1 MNKQALVFALGWALQ
16 CMAVQAAE
24 PIIQPADLPKPD
36 AVQAA
41 PRAKASKPDRRATAA
56 TARRTGIE
64 QGKVREAIEP
74 EDRTGMTRRE
84 KTAPRSGVEPQD
96 RPRRIVQPQDKP
108 AYAVEPQD
116 RPATIIDPEE
126 APRQLLGPNNRPGYS
141 KATSTSNSSI
151 ESGSVGAPNLTVGD
165 AAASTRGR
173 WRALVQE
180 FALGLVGNCI
190 AQFASPDRADL
201 HSEDPD
207 IRNAAPAVP
216 GGSCIALPMA
226 RGER

>member
-56 TARRTGIE
+56 TA
-64 QGKVREAIEP
+64 
-74 EDRTGMTRRE
+74 
-84 KTAPRSGVEPQD
+84 PRSGVEPQD

-116 RPATIIDPEE
+116 RPAKIIDPEE